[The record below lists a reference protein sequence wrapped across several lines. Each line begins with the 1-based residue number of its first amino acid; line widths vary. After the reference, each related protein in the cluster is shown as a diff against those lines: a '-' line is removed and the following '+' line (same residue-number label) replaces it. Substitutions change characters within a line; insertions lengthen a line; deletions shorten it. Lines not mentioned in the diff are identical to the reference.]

1 MMFGYGGMPSFF
13 GSYSPYGG
21 GFGGGYGGYGGM
33 RQMNPYM
40 GGGFGG
46 MRQMNPYMMG
56 GYGGQMQS
64 NPYSR
69 FGGMGHGFGGY
80 SMGGMG
86 GMGGMFGMPRFN
98 PYMMQSFFG
107 SMQRQQPQMTEAG
120 PQQNSTFNKA
130 VQPPQFSVSP
140 QDVIPAGGPN
150 LPMQQNTGTLSGVE
164 LARQNDPR
172 LRTSINRRGV
182 N

>member
-1 MMFGYGGMPSFF
+1 MFGYGGMPSFF

-56 GYGGQMQS
+56 GGYGNQMQS
-64 NPYSR
+64 NPYAR
-69 FGGMGHGFGGY
+69 FGGMGGGFGGY
-80 SMGGMG
+80 GMGGMG

-107 SMQRQQPQMTEAG
+107 SMQRQPMQQPQMTEAG
-120 PQQNSTFNKA
+120 PQQGFTFNKA

-140 QDVIPAGGPN
+140 QDHIPAGGPN
-150 LPMQQNTGTLSGVE
+150 RPMEQNPGPALHGVE

-172 LRTSINRRGV
+172 LRTVSRS
-182 N
+182 